1 VQIDH
6 SDELKSLDA
15 TLRSVEHFLD
25 LDAMRAELSI
35 LREQAGHPT
44 SGTTPTARSS

>member
-25 LDAMRAELSI
+25 LDAMRSA
-35 LREQAGHPT
+35 HPT
-44 SGTTPTARSS
+44 CGTTPTARSG